1 MFTLLLSSLQLST
14 ISNPVHTLR
23 YETQGPKLPAINHV
37 RRPFYVFMKIQTI
50 NSCAFPKYW
59 AISVSDCQLD
69 RVPTLSSKMVMGTS
83 LVFQWLRL
91 QASNVGGTGSNPG
104 QGTKIPHTRWT
115 FQKHLFKIK
124 VSLVQSYFLKIKR

>member
-1 MFTLLLSSLQLST
+1 MSTLLLSSLQLST

-37 RRPFYVFMKIQTI
+37 RRPFYVFMEIQTI
-50 NSCAFPKYW
+50 HSCAFPKYW

-69 RVPTLSSKMVMGTS
+69 RIPTLSSKMVTGTS

-91 QASNVGGTGSNPG
+91 QASNVGGKGQTLVRELRSHIPG
-104 QGTKIPHTRWT
+104 GPSKNT
-115 FQKHLFKIK
+115 FFKLKYHLIKAIFKK
-124 VSLVQSYFLKIKR
+124 